1 MLGYHISQIELMKHM
16 HKMDDFFGFVL
27 EGNRNYGKMAG
38 VEYAEVYWQHLGGG
52 FQKEPQIQNDLTE
65 FLINKNVLT
74 MNLKEE
80 KYNKYALV
88 REMME
93 TPEIIR
99 SFDPGIAA
107 KFTETIKSH
116 KGLLLT
122 GEGSSRIFPAKR
134 VIYSSLKK
142 GFTQPVLSEGCTQA
156 EEYNLNDYSVFAA
169 SNSGQ
174 TKEVI
179 RLATSLKKKKHT
191 AVFGLTANRNTKL
204 EEIAN
209 STHVLKCGKE
219 EAVAA
224 TKSVVEQGLFYDSL
238 LRKLGGEKM
247 EGLNELSEKTEKALT
262 IKVEAGLT
270 EMLRKA
276 SIIYFAGRNNGVAEE
291 LALKT
296 NEITRK
302 KSAYLEGTFAV
313 HGIEEVMDKSEVVI
327 WIEPFSEEEEKFNE
341 CLVKGVGMNII
352 AISSKKTMF
361 PTIIIPDGG
370 QYAEYVQ
377 LAAGWNLLVENRDIA
392 RD

>member
-1 MLGYHISQIELMKHM
+1 
-16 HKMDDFFGFVL
+16 
-27 EGNRNYGKMAG
+27 
-38 VEYAEVYWQHLGGG
+38 
-52 FQKEPQIQNDLTE
+52 
-65 FLINKNVLT
+65 
-74 MNLKEE
+74 MNLKEK

-99 SFDPGIAA
+99 SFDPGAAA
-107 KFTETIKSH
+107 KFAETVKSR
-116 KGLLLT
+116 KGLFLT

-134 VIYSSLKK
+134 AIYSSLKK
-142 GFTQPVLSEGCTQA
+142 DFTLPVITEGCTQA
-156 EEYNLNDYSVFAA
+156 EEYNLNDYAVFAA

-179 RLATSLKKKKHT
+179 RLATSLKKQKHA

-204 EEIAN
+204 EEIATC
-209 STHVLKCGKE
+209 THVLKCGKE
-219 EAVAA
+219 NAVAA

-238 LRKLGGEKM
+238 LRKLRGEEM
-247 EGLNELSEKTEKALT
+247 GGLNELSGKTEQALT
-262 IKVEAGLT
+262 TKIEAGIT
-270 EMLRKA
+270 EIIRKA
-276 SIIYFAGRNNGVAEE
+276 SVIYFAGRNNGVAEE

-302 KSAYLEGTFAV
+302 KSAFLEGTFAV
-313 HGIEEVMDKSEVVI
+313 HGIEEVMDKSEVLI
-327 WIEPFSEEEEKFNE
+327 WIEPFSAEQEKFNE

-352 AISSKKTMF
+352 AVSSKKTIF

-377 LAAGWNLLVENRDIA
+377 LAAGWNILVEIGISLGIDLDKPTRA
-392 RD
+392 RKVGNEYIPE